1 MCPTHYWNK
10 RGAHFVMCKV
20 AASRYRCLFCSSE
33 AEQSGRGRDEY
44 DSLEGCVMTLLQ
56 VQADHERELFNISSG
71 TTAAN
76 FKDNDYQAALV
87 I

>member
-1 MCPTHYWNK
+1 
-10 RGAHFVMCKV
+10 MCKV